1 MITEN
6 PNGVLDVKLIDF
18 NVSKCFRDQNTSTKY
33 LMQTI
38 TGAAAFTAPEINNR
52 EKYSEKIDIW
62 GVGTV
67 LYYVLFGQRPFPQT
81 TTSEL

>member
-1 MITEN
+1 
-6 PNGVLDVKLIDF
+6 
-18 NVSKCFRDQNTSTKY
+18 
-33 LMQTI
+33 MQTI